1 LPTDFVDKFLLKD
14 VRPKVLVEG
23 DDFNFGANRAGN
35 IDTLKQM
42 AEPDG
47 FSVVVVPS
55 KLVKLHTGQS
65 LRVSSTT
72 IRYMLQSGHV
82 ADAAF
87 LFGRH
92 YRLIGKIT
100 PGRGKGRQLGFPTL
114 NMQIPS
120 QIIPQEG
127 VYAGFSLIGDSE
139 EDVCRSDNRLPS
151 VFSIGQAIT
160 FGDQHSQ
167 LIEAHVLDTNL
178 GDTSGKWLAMDFV
191 DRIRPQRRF
200 ESPEVLA
207 AQIAR
212 DCDSAKQILS
222 AEKKR

>member
-1 LPTDFVDKFLLKD
+1 
-14 VRPKVLVEG
+14 
-23 DDFNFGANRAGN
+23 
-35 IDTLKQM
+35 M

-65 LRVSSTT
+65 VRVSSTT

-87 LFGRH
+87 LFGRP
-92 YRLIGKIT
+92 YRLIGKII

-114 NMQIPS
+114 NMQMPS

-127 VYAGFSLIGDSE
+127 VYAGYGIIGDSE
-139 EDVCRSDNRLPS
+139 ENVCISKDHFPS
-151 VFSIGQAIT
+151 VFSIGHAVT

-167 LIEAHVLDTNL
+167 LIEAHVLDANL
-178 GDTSGKWLAMDFV
+178 GDMSGKWLSMDFV
-191 DRIRPQRRF
+191 DRIRTQRRF

-207 AQIAR
+207 AQIAK
-212 DCDSAKQILS
+212 DCDSAKQTLS
-222 AEKKR
+222 AKEAKK

>member
-1 LPTDFVDKFLLKD
+1 
-14 VRPKVLVEG
+14 
-23 DDFNFGANRAGN
+23 
-35 IDTLKQM
+35 
-42 AEPDG
+42 
-47 FSVVVVPS
+47 
-55 KLVKLHTGQS
+55 
-65 LRVSSTT
+65 
-72 IRYMLQSGHV
+72 
-82 ADAAF
+82 
-87 LFGRH
+87 
-92 YRLIGKIT
+92 
-100 PGRGKGRQLGFPTL
+100 
-114 NMQIPS
+114 MQIPS

-127 VYAGFSLIGDSE
+127 VYAGFGLIGDSE
-139 EDVCRSDNRLPS
+139 EEVCRSDNRLPS

-212 DCDSAKQILS
+212 DCDSAKQIL
-222 AEKKR
+222 AKQHQTQVN